1 MDIFGIH
8 KNYKIFKLIK
18 NAYHLPILYIMD
30 ELPLNLLQTVKMKLL
45 RNEEEKRQSNI
56 RTLEKILN
64 LLNYFLCGLPC
75 YVRLNCIKIMLV
87 HV

>member
-8 KNYKIFKLIK
+8 KHYKISKFIK
-18 NAYHLPILYIMD
+18 NAYYLLYNMD

-64 LLNYFLCGLPC
+64 L
-75 YVRLNCIKIMLV
+75 
-87 HV
+87 